1 MSGMKSATSRIEAL
15 RRLPGR
21 LLRDAGG
28 ATIVEFTFVAPI
40 FLLLTF
46 GIVEFGNAFFQWNEA
61 AKAAELGARLA
72 AVSDPVWAP
81 LRSLQGTENGNS
93 SATAGTAWPT
103 TDNYGVSCNGSTSS
117 CTAISGTGG
126 FVGVTNSGAG
136 CATTNNFCAT
146 ALNNIVYGR
155 GQTSCG
161 TFGADKFPGMCD
173 LFHRIRPANVIVEYR
188 YSGLGYVSRP
198 EGPIPTIVIKLTG
211 LTYQFIA
218 LHGLLGLGPI
228 TMPDFKI
235 TITGEDI
242 NSAAPS

>member
-1 MSGMKSATSRIEAL
+1 MKSATSRTEAL

-21 LLRDAGG
+21 LLRESTG
-28 ATIVEFTFVAPI
+28 ATLVEFTLIAPLFFI
-40 FLLLTF
+40 LTF
-46 GIVEFGNAFFQWNEA
+46 GIVEFGNALFQWNQA

-72 AVSDPVWAP
+72 TVSDPVWTP
-81 LRSLQGTENGNS
+81 LSTLNGTENGNS
-93 SATAGTAWPT
+93 SALAGAAWPT
-103 TDNYGVSCNGSTSS
+103 TDNYGVSCSGQSGT
-117 CTAISGTGG
+117 CTAISGTAGL
-126 FVGVTNSGAG
+126 VGQA
-136 CATTNNFCAT
+136 ATFSAT

-161 TFGADKFPGMCD
+161 TYGADAFPGMCD

-198 EGPIPTIVIKLTG
+198 EGPIPTVVVKLTG

-218 LHGLLGLGPI
+218 LKGFLGFAPL
-228 TMPDFKI
+228 TLPDFKI